1 MATTPKNPTIEE
13 LKELPRTPA
22 SDVKRLGWRGV
33 MRTVRSARGVVVTNH
48 DEPEA
53 VILTVDEYAA
63 MARLAGQG
71 EKRTELALH
80 ELSLRFDRRLAALTE
95 PDAARR
101 LRSVMRGPA
110 KLRGKVKA
118 GASA

>member
-1 MATTPKNPTIEE
+1 MATTPKNPTVDE

-22 SDVKRLGWRGV
+22 TDVKRLGWRGV
-33 MRTVRSARGVVVTNH
+33 MRTLRSAPGVVVTNH
-48 DEPEA
+48 GEPEA

-63 MARLAGQG
+63 MARLAGQV
-71 EKRTELALH
+71 EKRTELALDD
-80 ELSLRFDRRLAALTE
+80 LRLRFDRRLATLNE

-118 GASA
+118 ASGA